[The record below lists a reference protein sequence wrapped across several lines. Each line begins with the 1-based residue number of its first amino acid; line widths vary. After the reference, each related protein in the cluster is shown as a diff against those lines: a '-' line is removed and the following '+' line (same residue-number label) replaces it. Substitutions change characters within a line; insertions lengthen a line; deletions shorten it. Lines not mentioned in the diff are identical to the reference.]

1 MEELFL
7 SDLKETQTKSYFSG
21 YNHLFPRVFMM
32 KLGDSSRPV
41 IKTGFHRVSGTGY
54 GSDGGGLRYSST
66 QRH

>member
-1 MEELFL
+1 ML
-7 SDLKETQTKSYFSG
+7 
-21 YNHLFPRVFMM
+21 

-41 IKTGFHRVSGTGY
+41 IKTAFHRVSGTGY